1 MAESSSDK
9 SAGIRLHPQIGP
21 RIVRPTRQTAELV
34 IELAPVDGD
43 PVPALRI
50 PLDDARVRR
59 LLVELAGAMGGMW
72 RPEKHGVEEQKSHV
86 RPCDP
91 VARVARSAD
100 VLIAEAR
107 ASRKKPHHGKGL

>member
-1 MAESSSDK
+1 MAGSNSD
-9 SAGIRLHPQIGP
+9 SLLGIRLHPQIGP

-43 PVPALRI
+43 PMPALRI
-50 PLDDARVRR
+50 PLDEARVRR
-59 LLVELAGAMGGMW
+59 LLVELAAAMGGMW

-91 VARVARSAD
+91 VSKVACSAD
-100 VLIAEAR
+100 VLVCESVTAAD
-107 ASRKKPHHGKGL
+107 